1 MRCDALINKLVAM
14 YRSGEFPGWTM
25 TDDDCAQLRRD
36 IRSGKYEFVD
46 VGLKRSGCDTDI
58 AVYHAIIDL
67 DDYTRDELWEIG
79 QMYYE
84 TEEEFLEQGDA
95 IVAECVFENESE
107 TYWGCEEIILKTYLD
122 IVKGAIQNEGVV

>member
-1 MRCDALINKLVAM
+1 MDFDGIVNKLVAM
-14 YRSGEFPGWTM
+14 FRNGEFPGWTM

-46 VGLKRSGCDTDI
+46 IGLKRTGFKTDV
-58 AVYHAIIDL
+58 AVFHGIIDL
-67 DDYTRDELWEIG
+67 DDYTHEELWEIG

-84 TEEEFLEQGDA
+84 TEEEFFGQGDA

-107 TYWGCEEIILKTYLD
+107 SYWGGEEIILKTYLD
-122 IVKGAIQNEGVV
+122 IVKGASSNEGMV